1 MKNILIA
8 SMLSVFALSS
18 YAEAEKKKVCHK
30 EMVKDKE
37 VEKCKEIKVHK
48 KLEGTAVPEKKK

>member
-8 SMLSVFALSS
+8 SMLSVFALAS
-18 YAEAEKKKVCHK
+18 YAEVEKKKVCHK
-30 EMVKDKE
+30 EMVKGKE
-37 VEKCKEIKVHK
+37 VEKCKEIKIHK

>member
-1 MKNILIA
+1 
-8 SMLSVFALSS
+8 MLAVFALAS

-30 EMVKDKE
+30 EMVKGKE

-48 KLEGTAVPEKKK
+48 KLEGTNVPEKKK